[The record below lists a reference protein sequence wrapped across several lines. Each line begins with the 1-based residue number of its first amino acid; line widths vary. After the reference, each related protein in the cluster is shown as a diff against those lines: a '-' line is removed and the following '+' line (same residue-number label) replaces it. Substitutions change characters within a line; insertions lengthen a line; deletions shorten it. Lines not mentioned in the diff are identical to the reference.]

1 MSCSK
6 YHEAG
11 FERRRRAGGLGVE
24 SGSRTLSILQSIE
37 TKYLVIRDRIPPSP
51 HMKLL
56 GIDYG
61 KKKIGIA
68 VSDSD
73 GRMAFPKEVIKNDTH
88 AIHYIANLVK
98 QEGAGAVI
106 VGESTDYKGEEN
118 PIMED
123 IKRFNK
129 TINEKTNVPVY
140 LEPETLSTK
149 EAEHIQERHDKIDAS
164 AAAIIL
170 QSYIDRV

>member
-1 MSCSK
+1 
-6 YHEAG
+6 
-11 FERRRRAGGLGVE
+11 
-24 SGSRTLSILQSIE
+24 
-37 TKYLVIRDRIPPSP
+37 
-51 HMKLL
+51 MKLL

-68 VSDSD
+68 VSDLEGD
-73 GRMAFPKEVIKNDTH
+73 TAFPKEVILNDTH
-88 AIHYIANLVK
+88 SLAHIAELVQ
-98 QEGAGAVI
+98 QEGVGVVV
-106 VGESTDYKGEEN
+106 VGESTNYRGEEN

-123 IKRFNK
+123 IKRFNRALE
-129 TINEKTNVPVY
+129 EKTNIPVY

-170 QSYIDRV
+170 QSYIDRQHD

>member
-1 MSCSK
+1 
-6 YHEAG
+6 
-11 FERRRRAGGLGVE
+11 
-24 SGSRTLSILQSIE
+24 
-37 TKYLVIRDRIPPSP
+37 
-51 HMKLL
+51 MKLL

-61 KKKIGIA
+61 RKKIGIA
-68 VSDSD
+68 VSDLD
-73 GRMAFPKEVIKNDTH
+73 GDTAFPKEVILNDTH
-88 AIHYIANLVK
+88 SLAHIAELAQ
-98 QEGAGAVI
+98 QEGVGAVV
-106 VGESTDYKGEEN
+106 VGESTDYRGGEN

-123 IKRFNK
+123 IRRFSK
-129 TINEKTNVPVY
+129 ALGEKTGISVV

>member
-1 MSCSK
+1 
-6 YHEAG
+6 
-11 FERRRRAGGLGVE
+11 
-24 SGSRTLSILQSIE
+24 
-37 TKYLVIRDRIPPSP
+37 
-51 HMKLL
+51 MKLI

-73 GRMAFPKEVIKNDTH
+73 GKMAFPKEVIPNDTQATGH
-88 AIHYIANLVK
+88 IVNLVK
-98 QEGAGAVI
+98 QEDAGAVI